1 MQDKSWGGGVRGD
14 LADSLITD
22 QSLSIS
28 RYFDQLIAFFSTLL
42 LEFFQKISNLYTY
55 KKKKKNK
62 NPPKGIERVQGRLRE
77 LMEIAGM
84 LRRRMK
90 ALDFGSGE
98 EAPAQLPPFLQI
110 T

>member
-1 MQDKSWGGGVRGD
+1 MTKRRKPGARQKLGGGVRAD

-55 KKKKKNK
+55 KKKQESA
-62 NPPKGIERVQGRLRE
+62 KGNRASTRKIERVNGNSW
-77 LMEIAGM
+77 IAQTT
-84 LRRRMK
+84 
-90 ALDFGSGE
+90 DEGSG
-98 EAPAQLPPFLQI
+98 FRFR
-110 T
+110 